1 MNNEPELRQLRT
13 FVVVAEELHFTRAAE
28 QLNLAQQALSSQ
40 IRSLEQ
46 RLGVALF
53 DRTTRKVEL
62 TEAGRTLLA
71 HAMPLLASATR
82 AWDAVGAVG
91 AGKMAHVRVA
101 YAPTARREILPAIIE
116 ALHHSHPQLEVT
128 SCEIWGGGD
137 AVRSGMV
144 DIAIMRGDMSDVP
157 GLRTAA
163 IQDSPLGVLLAADHP
178 LAGESAITIEALGD
192 TPVELP
198 MRHFAK
204 RFHDAVLGA
213 LRARGYPGEAV
224 EGENIGSGF
233 LLGDDGAQRRIRAGV
248 SFGVSFEHQY
258 DSLSEDFVLVP
269 LDPMLHLP
277 MNMCWHESAGAAVVN
292 FTESALQV
300 ARDRHWLHDSKL
312 HAAAA

>member
-46 RLGVALF
+46 RLGVTLF

-91 AGKMAHVRVA
+91 AGEMAHVRVA

-116 ALHHSHPQLEVT
+116 ELHHSHPQMEVT

-144 DIAIMRGDMSDVP
+144 DIAIMRGDISGVP
-157 GLRTAA
+157 GLCSAT
-163 IQDSPLGVLLAADHP
+163 IHDSPLGLLLAADHP
-178 LAGESAITIEALGD
+178 LASEGSIPLDALGI

-198 MRHFAK
+198 NRHFA
-204 RFHDAVLGA
+204 
-213 LRARGYPGEAV
+213 
-224 EGENIGSGF
+224 
-233 LLGDDGAQRRIRAGV
+233 
-248 SFGVSFEHQY
+248 
-258 DSLSEDFVLVP
+258 
-269 LDPMLHLP
+269 
-277 MNMCWHESAGAAVVN
+277 
-292 FTESALQV
+292 
-300 ARDRHWLHDSKL
+300 
-312 HAAAA
+312 